1 LDAKGARA
9 FNEEIDAMFRE
20 MSQQLNFAATV
31 SVLVMALF
39 ALTMSVGQAGG
50 GVVGGAEV
58 LTISAPVQP

>member
-1 LDAKGARA
+1 
-9 FNEEIDAMFRE
+9 MFRE

-50 GVVGGAEV
+50 GVGGAEV